1 MRASY
6 LQIYNEIISDLL
18 KPDGKAPPGGLQIRE
33 DKKRGLFVDGL
44 SEWVVRSPEE
54 VYELMR
60 RGAKMRAT
68 GATKL
73 NEASSRSHAIFILI
87 VERTTGISSSTTS
100 GGKGHSP
107 NCTTST
113 NGTKDGPV
121 MVGKLNLV
129 DLAGSERVAVTGAKG
144 QRLEE
149 SKRINSSLSA
159 LGNVI
164 AALTDPHAA
173 AAAHAALAAGGG
185 LSSRD
190 HHHHPHHNQKAIRHI
205 PYRDSKLTRILEDSL
220 GGNCRTTFL
229 ACVSPAA
236 EAFSET
242 LSTLKFAKRTKKVRN
257 APKINEDGSDHATL
271 LRKYEREL
279 RRLRAELASKSKDLV
294 DKRLVLEVEEARR
307 REQADKIAAITA
319 LERQSQEIARHKA
332 AMAALQT
339 RIASM
344 QSQLLISGQGGGGM
358 GGGGG
363 GDGSGGIGGTNGGR
377 GGLKGSVKDNPQVK
391 SLLAAEQAKIRAEYE
406 ARLKEL
412 EEERRSVA
420 ENKAQTERLKSLVI
434 KQRDIMLALASRL
447 SERDDQVLAL
457 QSRAEA
463 AEEEVKQLED
473 KLDAKNAQ
481 VISLLRRQQ
490 QARNGGG
497 GGEEEE
503 EEEEDGWTI
512 PSNAAATSNG
522 GGTTVPQ
529 LEGPQQVTPDM
540 FTDDDDD
547 DTRPTSRHASLPS
560 SGTKVDG
567 EQQHQQQEQV
577 SAVKSTTSKPAVD
590 TVASDKKNKKE
601 KAVPSHKQQEE
612 EEEEELRRRYT
623 VMQEERMAL
632 RTILGQKMGVI
643 VDDALAT
650 VVEAGKKQQHN
661 GGGDDNGEMVVQLKK
676 QLEYLSRLVWATADA
691 LHEEGQ

>member
-1 MRASY
+1 VRASY

-87 VERTTGISSSTTS
+87 VERTTGINSSSCS
-100 GGKGHSP
+100 SSGGGGKGHSP
-107 NCTTST
+107 NGSS
-113 NGTKDGPV
+113 GTKDGPV
-121 MVGKLNLV
+121 IVGKLNLV

-173 AAAHAALAAGGG
+173 AAAHAALAARGG

-190 HHHHPHHNQKAIRHI
+190 HHYHPHQNQKAIRHI

-294 DKRLVLEVEEARR
+294 DKRLILEVEEARR

-358 GGGGG
+358 AGGGNGGANGGGG
-363 GDGSGGIGGTNGGR
+363 

-481 VISLLRRQQ
+481 VISLLRIQQ
-490 QARNGGG
+490 QARNGGGGGGG

-503 EEEEDGWTI
+503 EEEDGWTI
-512 PSNAAATSNG
+512 SSNTAATNNNG
-522 GGTTVPQ
+522 GSTTVPQ

-540 FTDDDDD
+540 FTDDDDGS
-547 DTRPTSRHASLPS
+547 RPTSRHGS
-560 SGTKVDG
+560 SSSSDTKDDG
-567 EQQHQQQEQV
+567 EHQQQKEQV
-577 SAVKSTTSKPAVD
+577 SAVKSTTSKSVVD
-590 TVASDKKNKKE
+590 TVASDQKKKKKKN
-601 KAVPSHKQQEE
+601 AVPSHQQQEE

-632 RTILGQKMGVI
+632 RTILGQKIGVI

-661 GGGDDNGEMVVQLKK
+661 GEIMVVQLKK